1 MATPQTRR
9 APNPGETNSRNDQ
22 PARISAAILATV
34 ALPVPFKRAVFLMP
48 FPAAREARTA
58 SSRSGDIF
66 GRPNAFPLLVPAV
79 RALAMPAR
87 TLSTIRL
94 RSNSRINS
102 YRWYPQPA
110 NVSADYSTAPRATN
124 VRSAPLASGI
134 APSLPACWYQY
145 PADRGRGRRQRLGA
159 RRGRPQGLA
168 GCGRAGRRSMPPL
181 RRIGGAPPHGT
192 ACQSR
197 GPAA

>member
-34 ALPVPFKRAVFLMP
+34 ALPVPFKRAVFRMP
-48 FPAAREARTA
+48 VPAASEARTA

-124 VRSAPLASGI
+124 VRSAPL
-134 APSLPACWYQY
+134 
-145 PADRGRGRRQRLGA
+145 DRLELA
-159 RRGRPQGLA
+159 NSHRRGFECSFRSLRWRRVQHA
-168 GCGRAGRRSMPPL
+168 GSAR
-181 RRIGGAPPHGT
+181 H
-192 ACQSR
+192 QQ
-197 GPAA
+197 